1 MQDHEITTP
10 HLPDPVTVVHAHTH
24 PWAGRQV
31 QTASSIRAK
40 VTSKQGEMERDEEKI
55 KIQRDLKRKI
65 GKDLKTKRKGKERS
79 KLKAKNK

>member
-10 HLPDPVTVVHAHTH
+10 PPLPDPVTDVHAHTH

-40 VTSKQGEMERDEEKI
+40 VTSKHGERERDREKI
-55 KIQRDLKRKI
+55 EIQ
-65 GKDLKTKRKGKERS
+65 
-79 KLKAKNK
+79 